1 MLKKAKPIFETLPGF
16 KCDIRGIKEFD
27 KLPKE
32 AQDYVLFIE
41 KEIGKPITM
50 VSNGPKREEIIYR

>member
-16 KCDIRGIKEFD
+16 KCDIRGIKDFN

-32 AQDYVLFIE
+32 AQDYVPFIE
-41 KEIGKPITM
+41 KETGKPNTM
-50 VSNGPKREEIIYR
+50 VSNVPKREEIIYR